1 MNKPLNTL
9 YCSECGS
16 SSVEIRMWVNPNTNT
31 IGTACS
37 DISEEA
43 DNRCSNCE
51 KHAELLTLQELWDK
65 FSDITIN
72 SDDEI
77 ESKFMQFEATT
88 PRLDVWHWFDERCP
102 NNLHDDLLYPEVKKL
117 ISKSKGK
124 TLIEIY

>member
-16 SSVEIRMWVNPNTNT
+16 SRVEIRMWVNPNTNT

-37 DISEEA
+37 NISEEE
-43 DNRCSNCE
+43 DNWCSNCE
-51 KHAELLTLQELWDK
+51 KHAELLTLQELWDR
-65 FSDITIN
+65 FSDIAIN

-77 ESKFMQFEATT
+77 ESKFMQFEAAT

-102 NNLHDDLLYPEVKKL
+102 NNLHDDLLYPEDKEVD
-117 ISKSKGK
+117 
-124 TLIEIY
+124 